1 MKSPGLFNYNVIY
14 KRSTIIIHPD
24 DFFVAFS
31 LNTFYKS
38 IHDFFHTPVDKK
50 QVPIY

>member
-1 MKSPGLFNYNVIY
+1 MKSPGPFNYNVMDE
-14 KRSTIIIHPD
+14 KSTIIIYPD
-24 DFFVAFS
+24 DFSFAFS

-38 IHDFFHTPVDKK
+38 IHDFFHTSVDKK